1 VPGSGWLEVNPAH
14 TLTQTLRQGRATNSG
29 VSMPGQGEAS
39 VQGQL
44 NIFSLL
50 KEKNLKGGEEWY
62 TPCLSSQCSGC

>member
-1 VPGSGWLEVNPAH
+1 
-14 TLTQTLRQGRATNSG
+14 
-29 VSMPGQGEAS
+29 MPGQGEAS